1 MTADK
6 SPEKSLSGG
15 GAGVGAKNLGVQKK
29 KIDKKSQPRKKKI
42 VQKQQE
48 VENPTSPPLI
58 EKVKSKKGGVKSA
71 SSSSSSSPA
80 MINLNK
86 VFDLKDAKKKYLK
99 ECEEIKKVAEKA
111 GLLQKRGHDCAQL
124 YTGFNPPILMWC
136 QQKQCIMKSAASSSS
151 HGVLPPPPS
160 HGPHQTPHT
169 PAFLVLED

>member
-71 SSSSSSSPA
+71 SSSSSSPA